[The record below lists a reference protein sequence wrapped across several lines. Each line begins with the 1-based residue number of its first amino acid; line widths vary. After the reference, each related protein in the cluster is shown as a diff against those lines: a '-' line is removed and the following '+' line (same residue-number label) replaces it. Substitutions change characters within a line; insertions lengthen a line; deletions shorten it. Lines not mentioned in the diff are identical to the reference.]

1 MRLLRS
7 SLLVLALAAASLP
20 QGGSPLENP
29 RVRRLG
35 DQLACLC
42 GCGSTITSCNMLQC
56 HFAEPARERLLAMV
70 NAGDS
75 DAAIFDAF
83 VQQYGKR
90 ILLQPPAE
98 GFNLLGWIMPFVAIA
113 LGLAMVW
120 WLIQR
125 FRKPLA
131 VAGGPDLDP
140 AALARY
146 QERIEKDLEKL
157 D

>member
-7 SLLVLALAAASLP
+7 SLLALALAAASLP
-20 QGGSPLENP
+20 QGGSPLENA

-42 GCGSTITSCNMLQC
+42 GCGSTITSCNMLHC
-56 HFAEPARERLLAMV
+56 HFAEPAREKLLAMV
-70 NAGDS
+70 DAGES
-75 DAAIFDAF
+75 DAAILDAF
-83 VQQYGKR
+83 VKEYGKR
-90 ILLQPPAE
+90 ILLKPPAE
-98 GFNLLGWIMPFVAIA
+98 GFNLLGWIMPFVALA
-113 LGLAMVW
+113 LGLAVVW

>member
-7 SLLVLALAAASLP
+7 SLLALALAAASLP
-20 QGGSPLENP
+20 QGGSPLENA

-42 GCGSTITSCNMLQC
+42 GCGSTITSCNMLHC
-56 HFAEPARERLLAMV
+56 HFAEPAREKLLAMV
-70 NAGDS
+70 NAGLPDQ
-75 DAAIFDAF
+75 AIFDAF
-83 VQQYGKR
+83 VKQHGVR
-90 ILLQPPAE
+90 ILLKPPAE
-98 GFNLLGWIMPFVAIA
+98 GFNLLGWVMPFVGIA

-131 VAGGPDLDP
+131 VAGGADLDP

-146 QERIEKDLEKL
+146 QERIDKELEKL